1 MERRTLIAVLLA
13 FLVVYGYQTFLA
25 PPPQEQ
31 AATAA
36 KKVEAG
42 TGQAAQPALGVVAPS
57 AAVASPAA
65 LVGEGTEREVVFE
78 TEAVKAVFTNRGG
91 RLKHWILK
99 GYLDSAGRSVD
110 LVPEGEAFPLPFSL
124 RVDENGIGQ
133 LLNSALFQAV
143 QGKAEGGATLT
154 FDFESATGLKAKK
167 IFRFGPNP
175 YELAMTATVAQGD
188 RPLIPIVQWGAG
200 LGDLRSTG
208 GGKFLRSS
216 AVPTPEALYHDGK
229 SVERVAHGSVGEGAV
244 REGVFRFVGVDDH
257 YFIVAAVNPGQAR
270 VEYRAVNDP
279 LKGEATQERNLLLH
293 SIRPATAGT
302 TLRYYIGPKSFDVLK
317 AMDPELVRAINFGMW
332 GFISVPFLSALKWF
346 HGFAGNWGWAIILL
360 TLVMNLVMSPLR
372 HKSVVSMRKMQE
384 LQPQLKAIQDRYSD
398 LKVTDPA
405 RQKMNT
411 EVMNL
416 YRERG
421 VNPASGCIPMVLQF
435 PFLFAFY
442 SLLSQAIELRGAPF
456 AFWIKDLS
464 LMDPYYV
471 TPLLMGATMVWQQR
485 LTPSTGDPAQQRM
498 MMFMPVVF
506 VAMFLTFPSGLAI
519 YYLVQNV
526 WAIGQQYF
534 TNWMIGPPQIQ
545 APRPAAERRIKSAG
559 AGKTERAEKK

>member
-25 PPPQEQ
+25 PPPQEPS
-31 AATAA
+31 ATAA
-36 KKVEAG
+36 KKAEASA
-42 TGQAAQPALGVVAPS
+42 GQAT
-57 AAVASPAA
+57 AVAAASSPTVPAPAA
-65 LVGEGTEREVVFE
+65 LVGEAAERDVVVE
-78 TEAVKAVFTNRGG
+78 TDAVRAVFTNRGA
-91 RLKHWILK
+91 RLKHWVLK

-110 LVPEGEAFPLPFSL
+110 LVPEGDAYPLPFSL
-124 RVDENGIGQ
+124 RVDEGGIGQ
-133 LLNSALFQAV
+133 ALNASLFRVEQEKTDAGV
-143 QGKAEGGATLT
+143 TLT
-154 FDFESATGLKAKK
+154 FVFESAAGVKAKK
-167 IFRFGPNP
+167 LFRFGPNP
-175 YELAMTATVAQGD
+175 YELALTATVTQGE
-188 RPLIPIVQWGAG
+188 RPLLPIIQWGAG

-216 AVPTPEALYHDGK
+216 AVPPPDALYHDGE
-229 SVERVAHGSVGEGAV
+229 SVERMAHGAVGEGAV
-244 REGVFRFVGVDDH
+244 REGAFRFVGIDDH
-257 YFIVAAVNPGQAR
+257 YFIAAAVNPGQAR
-270 VEYRAVNDP
+270 VEYRAVNNP
-279 LKGEATQERNLLLH
+279 LKGEATQERYLLLH
-293 SIRPATAGT
+293 SIRPAAAGA

-360 TLVMNLVMSPLR
+360 TVVMNLVMSPLR

-416 YRERG
+416 YREKG

-506 VAMFLTFPSGLAI
+506 VGMFLTFPSGLAI